1 MNEKKPTRREY
12 EDVYSYSTQKPQNY
26 RRGYKPMEQ
35 REVIYPNKLLEF
47 LCKDNKKNTKRILVF
62 LLVFLMLFVVFLIG
76 SFINE
81 KLNTIHGEN
90 EVFTGVAD
98 EDYTENFDE
107 EQFEAMHE
115 VSNAASLNDLLKKWH
130 NNGGELMKQKFI
142 INVLLVG
149 IDGKDGVTKGGN
161 SDSLILVSINK
172 KTEKITLVSFMRD
185 SRTYFEV
192 NGRDYWNKVNAAYA
206 RGGANATVQTL
217 ENDYKIDIDYYV
229 AVDFSTFPKVI
240 NALGGITVDVQE
252 YEQKYINRTTHAI
265 KKIPN
270 YGPVKLDGAQALVY
284 SRIRHSDA
292 DSDVSRT
299 RRQRTVIEALI
310 KSAKGA
316 TKGQLLNAIDK
327 LLPYLGTDCPKNKI
341 VSYAAQALAQNWM
354 DYEIVNVTMPDE
366 DCRKDAMIDGQSL
379 WVVDYPLAA
388 QKVQLAVYGAT
399 NIELTDGRITAFYY
413 VRNNPGTSGY
423 RRASTTSATQASY
436 TKASATYA
444 TTKPSA
450 DLDSGEE
457 ETTRRS
463 IFNKPT
469 TVPDD
474 QNDEADKKDN
484 NDDSNDNNDNNKIGG
499 RLINRKDNKN
509 DQKDDND
516 EKVTQASDD

>member
-1 MNEKKPTRREY
+1 MNENKPTRREY
-12 EDVYSYSTQKPQNY
+12 EDVYSSSTPQNQPY
-26 RRGYKPMEQ
+26 RRGHKPMEQ
-35 REVIYPNKLLEF
+35 REVVYPNKLLEF
-47 LCKDNKKNTKRILVF
+47 LCKNNKKNTKRILVC
-62 LLVFLMLFVVFLIG
+62 LLVFLVLFIAFVIG
-76 SFINE
+76 SFVNE
-81 KLNTIHGEN
+81 KLNIIHTGD
-90 EVFTGVAD
+90 EVFTGMDD
-98 EDYTENFDE
+98 EEEYSENFDE

-130 NNGGELMKQKFI
+130 NNGGDLMKQKFI

-149 IDGKDGVTKGGN
+149 IDGKEGVTKGGN

-185 SRTYFEV
+185 SLSYFEV
-192 NGRDYWNKVNAAYA
+192 NGRDHWNKVNAAYA
-206 RGGANATVQTL
+206 RGGANATLQTL

-240 NALGGITVDVQE
+240 DALGGITVDVKQ
-252 YEQKYINRTTHAI
+252 YEQEYINRTTHAI

-270 YGPVKLDGAQALVY
+270 YGLVKLDGKQALVY

-341 VSYAAQALAQNWM
+341 VSYGAQALTQNWM

-366 DCRKDAMIDGQSL
+366 DCRKDAMINGMSL

-388 QKVQLAVYGAT
+388 QKVQMAVYGTT
-399 NIELTDGRITAFYY
+399 NIELTDGRLTAFYY
-413 VRNNPGTSGY
+413 VRNNAGTAGAYRKTSTTQAVTYRNSGSSY
-423 RRASTTSATQASY
+423 SSDSTTSSY
-436 TKASATYA
+436 ERTTYPTTRPSATVA
-444 TTKPSA
+444 Q
-450 DLDSGEE
+450 DDD

-469 TVPDD
+469 LPSRDD
-474 QNDEADKKDN
+474 GGDE
-484 NDDSNDNNDNNKIGG
+484 DDGN
-499 RLINRKDNKN
+499 
-509 DQKDDND
+509 
-516 EKVTQASDD
+516 EKVTQAQED

>member
-1 MNEKKPTRREY
+1 MNENKPSKREY
-12 EDVYSYSTQKPQNY
+12 EDVYSSSSREPQTY
-26 RRGYKPMEQ
+26 RRGHKPMDQ
-35 REVIYPNKLLEF
+35 REIIYPNKLLEF
-47 LCKDNKKNTKRILVF
+47 LCKDNKKNTKRLLVGILVF
-62 LLVFLMLFVVFLIG
+62 LVLFAAFVVG
-76 SFINE
+76 SFIND
-81 KLNTIHGEN
+81 KLNIIHTGD
-90 EVFTGVAD
+90 EVFTGVDD
-98 EDYTENFDE
+98 EDYSENFDE
-107 EQFEAMHE
+107 EQFQAMHE
-115 VSNAASLNDLLKKWH
+115 ISSAASLNDLLKKWH
-130 NNGGELMKQKFI
+130 NNGGELMHQKFI
-142 INVLLVG
+142 INVLLIG

-185 SRTYFEV
+185 SLSYYEM
-192 NGRDYWNKVNAAYA
+192 NGRGYWSKVNAAYA

-217 ENDYKIDIDYYV
+217 ENDYKVDIDYYV

-240 NALGGITVDVQE
+240 DALGGITVNVQE

-270 YGPVKLDGAQALVY
+270 YGEVKLDGAQALVY

-341 VSYAAQALAQNWM
+341 VSYGAQALTQDWM

-366 DCRKDAMIDGQSL
+366 DCRRDAMINGQSL

-388 QKVQLAVYGAT
+388 QKVQLAVYGTT

-413 VRNNPGTSGY
+413 VRNNSGSSSGAY
-423 RRASTTSATQASY
+423 RKTGTTSAYQAGS

-450 DLDSGEE
+450 NLDSGEDG
-457 ETTRRS
+457 TTRKS
-463 IFNKPT
+463 IFNKVT
-469 TVPDD
+469 TAPADQGGDD
-474 QNDEADKKDN
+474 DKA
-484 NDDSNDNNDNNKIGG
+484 DSNDNENTTKGNRISSIIG
-499 RLINRKDNKN
+499 K
-509 DQKDDND
+509 KDD
-516 EKVTQASDD
+516 EKATQAPDD